1 MGLLREDEMKKR
13 LQERKG
19 GERQRTVT
27 GERNRM
33 MFFSVPEE
41 LGVIQKGHLYAVGKN
56 VENHEFICRIL

>member
-41 LGVIQKGHLYAVGKN
+41 LGVNSKRTSLCCWK
-56 VENHEFICRIL
+56 ERRKS

>member
-13 LQERKG
+13 LQKRKG

-41 LGVIQKGHLYAVGKN
+41 LGVNSKRTSL
-56 VENHEFICRIL
+56 